1 MQMLKKGSTVIR
13 DIEGLCFVAVIQ
25 DVYLHDNCATIKY
38 IDDGNIECDVSLDV
52 LQLADDASRSTIPI
66 KKDTLRKPLAGLV
79 EDDSDT
85 RNKHTPTVF
94 IHSSDNT
101 DEAIIMNGAENK
113 QPAGGGLRALR
124 HLRK

>member
-1 MQMLKKGSTVIR
+1 MLKKGSTVLR
-13 DIEGLCFVAVIQ
+13 DIEGLSFLAVIQ
-25 DVYLHDNCATIKY
+25 DIYPNDNCATIKY
-38 IDDGNIECDVSLDV
+38 VDDGNIECDVSLDV
-52 LQLADDASRSTIPI
+52 LNLTDGSTVAVTMR
-66 KKDTLRKPLAGLV
+66 KETLRKPLAGLV

-94 IHSSDNT
+94 IHSNDNT
-101 DEAIIMNGAENK
+101 DETIIMNGAENK

>member
-1 MQMLKKGSTVIR
+1 MKQSPSISRMTVDPFFNIC
-13 DIEGLCFVAVIQ
+13 IIQ
-25 DVYLHDNCATIKY
+25 DIYLQDNCATIKY
-38 IDDGNIECDVSLDV
+38 VDDENIECDVSLDV
-52 LQLADDASRSTIPI
+52 LRLAEDSSFSSSITL

-94 IHSSDNT
+94 IHCNDSM